1 MSIDSRYTWDEAQDA
16 SAFEPPVQRSFRWW
30 LMVAV
35 VFAVVFHAGILW
47 ALGRLNLWLELSK
60 IEVVSRSFN
69 VTTEEEQ
76 PAALAPEEEEVVEP
90 LESISAMDDFEDLL
104 PELDDVELDIV
115 PDLAKPKLD
124 LQPIKPAAIGDVE
137 GELLKPL
144 NAPDVKTSLEELGG
158 GEKLFQDIPE
168 GRVAI
173 DEGSVSSDIPDMD
186 AYLKDAVLKGAGG
199 LDERGVLEGY
209 SELGTYLNYDVDQL
223 DKGRAA
229 LPSDLLFAFNQ
240 WKLRESARLGLMKLA
255 MLIDRNPEMYCIL
268 EGHSDLFG
276 TGAYN
281 LDLSRK
287 RAQAVKDYLVKSLQL
302 EGERIIVRPFGKAY
316 PKVLEGDQ
324 DAQAVNRRVDILM
337 RKEIPAAKP
346 LPVKVRPAV
355 LVPETP
361 TRAVP
366 VEEDPA
372 PPPRAVPLEEEGER
386 PPPRAIPVLPRALP
400 AEPVDE

>member
-1 MSIDSRYTWDEAQDA
+1 MSIDSRYTWDEVQDA
-16 SAFEPPVQRSFRWW
+16 SEFEAPVQRSFGWW

-35 VFAVVFHAGILW
+35 VFAVIFHAAVLW
-47 ALGRLNLWLELSK
+47 GLGRLNLWLELSK
-60 IEVVSRSFN
+60 IEVTSRSFN
-69 VTTEEEQ
+69 VTTENEQ
-76 PAALAPEEEEVVEP
+76 PEPVAPTEEVEEP
-90 LESISAMDDFEDLL
+90 LEPISAMDDFEDLL

-124 LQPIKPAAIGDVE
+124 LQPIKPAAIGEVE

-144 NAPDVKTSLEELGG
+144 EAPEVKTNLEELGG
-158 GEKLFQDIPE
+158 AEKLFQDIPE

-173 DEGSVSSDIPDMD
+173 DEGSVSADIPDMD

-229 LPSDLLFAFNQ
+229 LPSDLLFEFNQ
-240 WKLRESARLGLMKLA
+240 WDLRENARLGLMKLA
-255 MLIDRNPEMYCIL
+255 MLIDRNPEMFCIL
-268 EGHSDLFG
+268 EGHTDLVG
-276 TGAYN
+276 TDRYN

-287 RAQAVKDYLVKSLQL
+287 RAQAVKDYLVKALQL
-302 EGERIIVRPFGKAY
+302 EGERIIVRPFGKTR
-316 PKVLEGDQ
+316 PKVLGGDQ
-324 DAQAVNRRVDILM
+324 DAQAINRRVDILM
-337 RKEIPAAKP
+337 RKEIPALEP
-346 LPVKVRPAV
+346 LPVRVTPAV
-355 LVPETP
+355 PVPESP
-361 TRAVP
+361 ARAVP

-372 PPPRAVPLEEEGER
+372 VPPRAVPLEEEER

-400 AEPVDE
+400 AEPVD